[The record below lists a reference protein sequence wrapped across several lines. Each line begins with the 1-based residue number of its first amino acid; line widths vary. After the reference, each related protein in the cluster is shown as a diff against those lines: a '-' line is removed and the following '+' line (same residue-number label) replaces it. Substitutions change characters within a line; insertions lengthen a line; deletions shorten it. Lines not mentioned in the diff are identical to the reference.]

1 MFILLIKL
9 SLNIVRIMK
18 HHTNSVF
25 GLGLS
30 VVALVYLFGCKAEG
44 SDLSISNLFN
54 RWDNLCLFN
63 KKDSKDVF
71 ICAEPDNFRRNT
83 VSYTKTTPVPFCEPD
98 CCDEKRVKSFD
109 PCIDVTPSARGCI
122 ETTGP
127 YLEAAYIYW
136 RSSIEDLTVTSN
148 LQQQGTNQAKETIKQ
163 IDYKYDSG
171 FKLGLGY
178 NLSYDYWDIFANWTR
193 LHTEPSSSWSSANQG
208 LNAFLLAPIEGF
220 NTLGSSSVSSHWNLH
235 FDTIDLELGRRL
247 FLGRNL
253 AIRPYA
259 GLKGAWVTSRLRT
272 SYTGINNPDLNAANV
287 FLKDR
292 NQGIGLRFGMQ
303 GRWDL
308 GCSNFAIL
316 TNIAGGI
323 LWNNIKT
330 RNNTS
335 EFPVNTSQG
344 VGSFIKEAHYRT
356 LKPLVECFIGLD
368 WGSCFCKQYY
378 LGVSAGYE
386 MQFWWDYNTFFTQP
400 GSTSMYD
407 LRLHGLT
414 ATVTIDF

>member
-1 MFILLIKL
+1 
-9 SLNIVRIMK
+9 MK
-18 HHTNSVF
+18 YHTNSIF

-30 VVALVYLFGCKAEG
+30 IVALVYLLGCKTHESSFYV
-44 SDLSISNLFN
+44 SDLLNK
-54 RWDNLCLFN
+54 WDNKGLPLFN
-63 KKDSKDVF
+63 KKAPQDVF
-71 ICAEPDNFRRNT
+71 LCSEPNSFRKKS
-83 VSYTKTTPVPFCEPD
+83 SYKEPVYTDFCEPD

-127 YLEAAYIYW
+127 YLEAAYLYW
-136 RSSIEDLTVTSN
+136 RSSIEDLSVTSDI
-148 LQQQGTNQAKETIKQ
+148 QRQGTLQIKETIKQ
-163 IDYKYDSG
+163 IDYKYESG

-193 LHTEPSSSWSSANQG
+193 LHTQPHSSWSSTSQT
-208 LNAFLLAPIEGF
+208 LNASLLAPFEGSGI
-220 NTLGSSSVSSHWNLH
+220 LGSNSVNSRWNLH
-235 FDTIDLELGRRL
+235 FDTVDLELGRRL

-259 GLKGAWVTSRLRT
+259 GLKGAWVTSRLNT
-272 SYTGINNPDLNAANV
+272 SYAGINSSVFNSANV
-287 FLKDR
+287 SLKDR

-316 TNIAGGI
+316 ANIAGAI

-330 RNNTS
+330 TNNTD
-335 EFPVNTSQG
+335 EFLSN
-344 VGSFIKEAHYRT
+344 GSLALGGGSKHAHYRT

-368 WGSCFCKQYY
+368 WGSCFCKKYY

-386 MQFWWDYNTFFTQP
+386 MQFWWDYNTFFVATRN
-400 GSTSMYD
+400 TTMYD
-407 LRLHGLT
+407 LKLHGLT
-414 ATVTIDF
+414 ATITIDF